1 MQVIKQG
8 RLKSTRKSLRFFKEH
23 FEKLG
28 KVKYIVL
35 YSAERERRWNTELY
49 SQYVIVIGENAQL
62 WMSGLTWGY
71 LGEGPYGLLDVMQMI
86 DSKITFKQIKDLEWP
101 GTYPIM
107 FENIGGK
114 MSLKPFKNSTA
125 ALLIMED
132 GVLPWCS
139 FVD

>member
-8 RLKSTRKSLRFFKEH
+8 LLKSTRTSLRFFKEH
-23 FEKLG
+23 FDKLG

-35 YSAERERRWNTELY
+35 YFAEREWQLNPEPY
-49 SQYVIVIGENAQL
+49 HQYAIFIGENVQL
-62 WMSGLTWGY
+62 WMSDLTWGY
-71 LGEGPYGLLDVMQMI
+71 FGEGPYGLFEVMQMI
-86 DSKITFKQIKDLEWP
+86 DSSITYEQILGLEWP
-101 GTYPIM
+101 GSYPIL

-139 FVD
+139 FVG